1 MDIYSSKEK
10 DDVLNKIIA
19 EDYISLYEKR
29 EMSIA
34 DNFLSPMGLIEISMK
49 LVMPDH
55 YVCISTQKGKD
66 FMAAGGFAQIQQEE
80 NEKAEHEKEKQELV
94 RLQRESLEYQKTI
107 RHQETIIRLQHKLH
121 PTTKA
126 GSHLLFP
133 GKMPHWRSV
142 PAI

>member
-80 NEKAEHEKEKQELV
+80 NEKAEHEKEKQ
-94 RLQRESLEYQKTI
+94 RTCQ
-107 RHQETIIRLQHKLH
+107 
-121 PTTKA
+121 TTKRK
-126 GSHLLFP
+126 P
-133 GKMPHWRSV
+133 
-142 PAI
+142 